1 MRYLGGPASEE
12 RSSNA
17 AQLLQTHRKCGE
29 VNLNISD
36 IDQTPHLQNKYTGN
50 FYNQILCD
58 IVIIYTKLCMPCQ
71 QQGYINGKNKMNNKN
86 HTINKKLYKK
96 F

>member
-1 MRYLGGPASEE
+1 MWYLGGPASEE

-58 IVIIYTKLCMPCQ
+58 SIIIYTKLCMSCQ
-71 QQGYINGKNKMNNKN
+71 QQGYLHGKNKMNNKN
-86 HTINKKLYKK
+86 HTINKKLYNK

>member
-1 MRYLGGPASEE
+1 MWYLGGPASEE

-58 IVIIYTKLCMPCQ
+58 IIIIY
-71 QQGYINGKNKMNNKN
+71 
-86 HTINKKLYKK
+86 KKIMYAMSAARLSSWQEQNE
-96 F
+96 